1 MKKLRYD
8 YSGFSIKRLNEKR
21 FRHLWLL
28 AGWLVYFAMYF
39 ITENLIPPENCH
51 VIHCGLDDVIP
62 FCEYFA
68 VFYVGW
74 YALVFFSLAYTLFYD
89 VERFKQLQ
97 WYIIITQI
105 VAMACYIIYPS
116 IQDLR
121 PETFERDNIFTW
133 VMGFIYSFDTPSGVC
148 PSLHVAYSIA
158 ILSVLFKDRDI
169 SGLVKALLTFM
180 VIMICLAVCFVKQ
193 HSFVDVVAALPVC
206 LLGEAII
213 FGVYWKNK
221 LKGNVETDAR

>member
-1 MKKLRYD
+1 MKKLRYN
-8 YSGFSIKRLNEKR
+8 YSGFSLKKLNEQR

-39 ITENLIPPENCH
+39 ITENLIPLENCH
-51 VIHCGLDDVIP
+51 VIHCKLDDIIP

-89 VERFKQLQ
+89 VERFRQLQ

-105 VAMACYIIYPS
+105 VAMACYIVYPS
-116 IQDLR
+116 VQNLR
-121 PETFERDNIFTW
+121 PESFERNNVFTW
-133 VMGFIYSFDTPSGVC
+133 IMGFIYSFDTPSGVC
-148 PSLHVAYSIA
+148 PSLHVAYSVA
-158 ILSVLFKDRDI
+158 IISVLGKDRDI
-169 SGLVKALLTFM
+169 SRFVKTLLTFL

-193 HSFVDVVAALPVC
+193 HSFVDVVATLPVC
-206 LLGEAII
+206 LLGETIV
-213 FGVYWKNK
+213 FGEYWKRRLSGEK
-221 LKGNVETDAR
+221 KT

>member
-8 YSGFSIKRLNEKR
+8 YSGFSLKKLNEQR

-39 ITENLIPPENCH
+39 ITENLIPLENCH
-51 VIHCGLDDVIP
+51 VIHCGLDDIIP

-74 YALVFFSLAYTLFYD
+74 YALVFFSLAYTLLYD
-89 VERFKQLQ
+89 VERFRQLQ

-105 VAMACYIIYPS
+105 VAMACYIVYPS
-116 IQDLR
+116 VQNLR
-121 PETFERDNIFTW
+121 PESFERNNVFTW
-133 VMGFIYSFDTPSGVC
+133 IMGFIYSFDTPSGVC
-148 PSLHVAYSIA
+148 PSLHVAYSVA
-158 ILSVLFKDRDI
+158 IISVLGKDRDI
-169 SGLVKALLTFM
+169 SRFVKTLLTFL

-206 LLGEAII
+206 LLGEAIV
-213 FGVYWKNK
+213 FGGYWKRRLSGEK
-221 LKGNVETDAR
+221 KT

>member
-8 YSGFSIKRLNEKR
+8 YSGFSLKKLNEQR

-39 ITENLIPPENCH
+39 ITENLIPLENCH
-51 VIHCGLDDVIP
+51 VIHCGLDDIIP
-62 FCEYFA
+62 FCEHFA

-116 IQDLR
+116 VQELR
-121 PETFERDNIFTW
+121 PETFERNNVFTW
-133 VMGFIYSFDTPSGVC
+133 IMGFIYSFDTPTGVC
-148 PSLHVAYSIA
+148 PSLHVAYSVA
-158 ILSVLFKDRDI
+158 IISVLGKDRDI
-169 SGLVKALLTFM
+169 SRFVKTLLTLL

-206 LLGEAII
+206 LLGEATV
-213 FGVYWKNK
+213 FGGYWKRRLSGEK
-221 LKGNVETDAR
+221 KT